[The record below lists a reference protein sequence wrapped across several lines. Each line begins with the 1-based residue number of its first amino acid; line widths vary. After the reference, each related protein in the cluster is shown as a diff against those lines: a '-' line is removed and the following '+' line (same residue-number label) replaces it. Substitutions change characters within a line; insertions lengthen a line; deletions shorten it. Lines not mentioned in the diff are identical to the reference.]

1 MDSTAN
7 DGLLYEKA
15 ETMAFTFTEDMD
27 DIVQEMVNDKGR
39 TPLRITSLA

>member
-15 ETMAFTFTEDMD
+15 ETMAFTFTEDMA